1 VIGVR
6 GFAFHDTIR
15 AARRQRR
22 AGAANAEWFVSKES
36 IESVG
41 THTIGSVVPALA
53 QNARTGHPSFRSW
66 KRRRIR
72 SVGHPSKGK
81 GFTATVKV
89 TFTIDVLWGTQGQLA
104 HENGHLAIL
113 ENYFNGRTQD
123 YSKKYEHVYSSQ
135 QDCENAAKDIA
146 KDIARD
152 WSDMNKQQ
160 EEHEDWMENTIQ
172 WIFNKFSG
180 H

>member
-1 VIGVR
+1 MVR
-6 GFAFHDTIR
+6 SPTVAYDANGNTLSDPSGKSYTWDFENRLTQAVVPGTNGGTTTFKYDPFG
-15 AARRQRR
+15 RRIQKS
-22 AGAANAEWFVSKES
+22 A
-36 IESVG
+36 G
-41 THTIGSVVPALA
+41 THLVGCVRVIERL
-53 QNARTGHPSFRSW
+53 GHPP
-66 KRRRIR
+66 
-72 SVGHPSKGK
+72 HPP
-81 GFTATVKV
+81 
-89 TFTIDVLWGTQGQLA
+89 
-104 HENGHLAIL
+104 
-113 ENYFNGRTQD
+113 RTQD

>member
-1 VIGVR
+1 MR
-6 GFAFHDTIR
+6 HR
-15 AARRQRR
+15 AHPSHRSE
-22 AGAANAEWFVSKES
+22 EW
-36 IESVG
+36 G
-41 THTIGSVVPALA
+41 THLVGCVRVIERL
-53 QNARTGHPSFRSW
+53 GHP
-66 KRRRIR
+66 
-72 SVGHPSKGK
+72 P
-81 GFTATVKV
+81 
-89 TFTIDVLWGTQGQLA
+89 
-104 HENGHLAIL
+104 IL

>member
-1 VIGVR
+1 LEPILS
-6 GFAFHDTIR
+6 
-15 AARRQRR
+15 AASFPPLHKTQGR
-22 AGAANAEWFVSKES
+22 
-36 IESVG
+36 G
-41 THTIGSVVPALA
+41 THCLE
-53 QNARTGHPSFRSW
+53 TGNGEESEAWATRP
-66 KRRRIR
+66 
-72 SVGHPSKGK
+72 
-81 GFTATVKV
+81 TVKV